1 MKFHE
6 FAGKVKEEVAAL
18 CGEGY
23 EIEIQEVKKNN
34 GVVRTG
40 IFMKREGEPL
50 GPILYLDGYYE
61 RWGSQNG
68 SIEGMARL
76 IYDSLSACRGR
87 ELLTVEFGDFELLK
101 PRIVFRL
108 LSRERNE
115 ELLRDVPWLPFCDL
129 AVAFAVL
136 LKDGPD
142 SCLSFLISH
151 RHVRLWNT
159 DVETL
164 EKAAVENSPRLLPE
178 AFRSFREVLL
188 GISGF
193 SGPAGGG
200 AGGEGEP
207 PGVWAEEPCYVLSNT
222 KGFHGAAV
230 MLYDGVLRAASDR
243 LGGDLII
250 LPSSV
255 HEVLVIPYKD
265 GVDMEQLAETVR
277 MINRTEVP
285 EEEVL
290 SDKVY
295 VYRRETGSVAAADES
310 GRESGE
316 GT

>member
-23 EIEIQEVKKNN
+23 EIGIQEVKKNN

-68 SIEGMARL
+68 SIEGAARL

-207 PGVWAEEPCYVLSNT
+207 PGVWAEESCYVLSNT

-230 MLYDGVLRAASDR
+230 ILYDGVLRAASDR